1 MSTKCFVTYT
11 SRFEG
16 ARHTYQR
23 YFRQINIF
31 CVFLR
36 TKIFLEKQMYA
47 GQSPAY
53 IDWLDGHLEEGR
65 VIEPSKSLLKDLQF
79 PVTMDNEI
87 NDPDDRESIYYW
99 LPQIMDQTVSCSLV
113 CGAKIDKKNLY
124 QTWSTFEFVLI
135 AMAKL
140 RALQG

>member
-16 ARHTYQR
+16 ERGTYQR
-23 YFRQINIF
+23 CFRKMNIF
-31 CVFLR
+31 CLSLR
-36 TKIFLEKQMYA
+36 TKSFLEKQMYA
-47 GQSPAY
+47 GQSQAY

-65 VIEPSKSLLKDLQF
+65 AIEPSKSLLKDLQF

-87 NDPDDRESIYYW
+87 NDPDNRESIYYW
-99 LPQIMDQTVSCSLV
+99 LPEIIDQTISCSLV
-113 CGAKIDKKNLY
+113 WGAKIDKKNLY
-124 QTWSTFEFVLI
+124 QTWATFEFVLI
-135 AMAKL
+135 AVAKF